1 MMLQPDKKE
10 KEQEGIDLRG
20 TLVSVGFLG
29 LVIIVS
35 WLGVWY
41 LYLSR

>member
-1 MMLQPDKKE
+1 MSQPQKKE
-10 KEQEGIDLRG
+10 KQQEGIDLRG

-29 LVIIVS
+29 FFIIVS